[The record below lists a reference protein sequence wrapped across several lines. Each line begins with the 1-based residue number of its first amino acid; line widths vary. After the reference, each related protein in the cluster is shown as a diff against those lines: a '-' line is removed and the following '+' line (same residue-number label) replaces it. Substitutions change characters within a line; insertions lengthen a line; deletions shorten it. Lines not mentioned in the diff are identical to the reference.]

1 MLGTAAA
8 TVALAVLTAGV
19 RVAGPPQDAATPPGG
34 AQPDAESEEVARY
47 REQADGSDRPIDHYN
62 FGTALLNDGQV
73 SEAQIPL
80 QVSIGSERTDVRE
93 SAFYNLGLSSALDGR
108 FAQSDPSARRA
119 ALQSAR
125 EAFRSV
131 LRVRADDEDARWN
144 LELVERW
151 LEEEGESGGDEQ
163 QSGRGTVAAGQ
174 RRGRGGRRRQRRD
187 ADAVARG
194 GGGAPR
200 ARRRRRGRD
209 PRPGDGPQP
218 LPGSRRRAQLVNSPS
233 AEAARLTQYSHGA
246 G

>member
-1 MLGTAAA
+1 MRTVWGTMKALLGAAAA

-19 RVAGPPQDAATPPGG
+19 RVAGPPQDAATPP
-34 AQPDAESEEVARY
+34 AATPPDAESGDVVRY
-47 REQADGSDRPIDHYN
+47 RERADGSDRAIDHYN

-80 QVSIGSERTDVRE
+80 QVSIGSERADVRE

-131 LRVRADDEDARWN
+131 LRGRADDEDARWN

-163 QSGRGTVAAGQ
+163 QSGEGQSPQGSGAGAAAAAGSGEMQ
-174 RRGRGGRRRQRRD
+174 MLSPEE
-187 ADAVARG
+187 AAALLE
-194 GGGAPR
+194 R
-200 ARRRRRGRD
+200 A
-209 PRPGDGPQP
+209 GD
-218 LPGSRRRAQLVNSPS
+218 
-233 AEAARLTQYSHGA
+233 AEAAIRDRVMGRNRFQDPVVERNW
-246 G
+246 